1 MPISQSDLLLKLI
14 KSMTKAEKRNFKLY
28 SKRLH
33 NEGDARILQ
42 LFDILDKQRQYSEDE
57 VLEKLSLQ
65 KNQYINLKR
74 LLYEHLLTS
83 LRLVHI
89 RKDMEI
95 EARELLDYAS
105 ILYGKGLYIQA
116 LKILQRAKSFTEKNK
131 LDYLLLEIIE
141 FEKKIESRHITRS
154 STERMDELTAE
165 ASMINRR
172 VTNIVALSNL
182 KLKLQ
187 RLFINQGYIRDKQD
201 QKQIE
206 QLFQEYLPHGAH
218 FNFSFF
224 EKIYLF
230 QSYFWYHYIQLQFER
245 CHHFAQDWVNLFQE
259 NPPMIEK
266 DVDMYMKGLHHLLTT
281 SFYLK
286 DYPTFTHT
294 LDTLERFRKE
304 SYPSFNMN
312 SKILS
317 FLYVHQGRLN
327 KSFIEGTFSEGIQQH
342 VPRTLKR
349 IQGYKNKLDPHK
361 IMILYYKIAWMY
373 FADGQPGKAIDY
385 LNKIINDPARHLRD
399 DIQIYARLLFLMA
412 HYDLK
417 NYDLLEYL
425 IAGTQRMFEKVQEQ
439 GTYHSD
445 VLQFMKKIASSNPD
459 DSMSL
464 FRQFLQRLKELEK
477 NPFEKRAF
485 VYLDMISWIESKLAG
500 KSVKAI
506 ASDKFTSIETATHP
520 FS

>member
-1 MPISQSDLLLKLI
+1 MPISQSDLLFKLI
-14 KSMTKAEKRNFKLY
+14 KSLTKAEKRNFKLY

-33 NEGDARILQ
+33 NEGDAKILH
-42 LFDILDKQRQYSEDE
+42 LFDILEKQRQYAEAE

-83 LRLVHI
+83 LRLIHI

-95 EARELLDYAS
+95 EARELLDYAN

-154 STERMDELTAE
+154 STERMEELTAE

-172 VTNIVALSNL
+172 ITNIVALSNL

-187 RLFINQGYIRDKQD
+187 RLFINSGYIRDQND
-201 QKQIE
+201 QKQVE

-245 CHHFAQDWVNLFQE
+245 CHHFAKNWVTLFQD
-259 NPPMIEK
+259 NPLMIEK
-266 DVDMYMKGLHHLLTT
+266 DVDIYMKGLHHLLTT
-281 SFYLK
+281 AFYLK
-286 DYPTFTHT
+286 DYKIFTTT
-294 LDTLERFRKE
+294 LGTLEHFRKDN
-304 SYPSFNMN
+304 YASFNMN
-312 SKILS
+312 TKILS

-327 KSFIEGTFSEGIQQH
+327 KHFMEGTFAEGIQQH

-349 IQGYKNKLDPHK
+349 IQGYKNKLDSHK

-373 FADGQPGKAIDY
+373 FADGKPGKAIDY
-385 LNKIINDPARHLRD
+385 LNKIINDPNRHLRD

-412 HYDLK
+412 HYELK

-425 IAGTQRMFEKVQEQ
+425 ITGTQRMFEKVKEQ

-445 VLQFMKKIASSNPD
+445 VLQFMKKIATTDPHKSIPV
-459 DSMSL
+459 
-464 FRQFLQRLKELEK
+464 FEKFLERLRELQK

-485 VYLDMISWIESKLAG
+485 VYLDMISWIESQLAG
-500 KSVKAI
+500 KPISEI
-506 ASDKFTSIETATHP
+506 SQEKFKNIENATHS
-520 FS
+520 FF